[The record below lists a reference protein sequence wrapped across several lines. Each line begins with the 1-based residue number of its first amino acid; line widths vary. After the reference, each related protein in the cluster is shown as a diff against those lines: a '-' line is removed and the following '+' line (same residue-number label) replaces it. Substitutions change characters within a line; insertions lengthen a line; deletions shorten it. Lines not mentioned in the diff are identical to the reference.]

1 MVEAI
6 ILGSRLLLLRLLWL
20 YTKFNLS
27 RFIVILFWIKPPLL
41 YPNRLFN
48 YRQLQISQS
57 KIMEERWVVP
67 FLQKTTLSPTIIT
80 PITKTKKTK
89 ELKRLIASQ
98 KHRHLREQ
106 KLENFTGYEPT
117 DLTHGEDVIDAI
129 TIWLSDWWGGF
140 FHIFPTAKIY
150 KNLHEKRSGKFP
162 AARYFCFR
170 CSICFPDMP
179 SSVNWGQRNLQN
191 AEKYWLD
198 AYSPLI

>member
-1 MVEAI
+1 
-6 ILGSRLLLLRLLWL
+6 
-20 YTKFNLS
+20 
-27 RFIVILFWIKPPLL
+27 
-41 YPNRLFN
+41 
-48 YRQLQISQS
+48 
-57 KIMEERWVVP
+57 MEERWVVP
-67 FLQKTTLSPTIIT
+67 FLQKTTLSLSLSSP
-80 PITKTKKTK
+80 PSQKQKKTK

-98 KHRHLREQ
+98 KHRHFREQ

-129 TIWLSDWWGGF
+129 TMLLSDWWGDF
-140 FHIFPTAKIY
+140 FFIFPTAKIY
-150 KNLHEKRSGKFP
+150 KDLHEKRSGKFP

-179 SSVNWGQRNLQN
+179 SSVNWGQRNVQN